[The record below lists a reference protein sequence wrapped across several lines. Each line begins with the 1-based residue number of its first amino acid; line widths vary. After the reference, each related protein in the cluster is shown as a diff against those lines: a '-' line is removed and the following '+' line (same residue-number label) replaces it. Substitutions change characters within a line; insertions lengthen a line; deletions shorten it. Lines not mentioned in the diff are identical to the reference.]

1 LPNAETFYKLVVVDI
16 VNKNINNC
24 RTTLHQ
30 EMYHTAIDPT
40 LFKRRFRMLAQLA
53 DYESQIYKKI
63 YEFDSKDINDYTQ
76 ALHEIVREIKNVID
90 RSG

>member
-16 VNKNINNC
+16 VNKNINDC

-30 EMYHTAIDPT
+30 EMYNTAIDPT
-40 LFKRRFRMLAQLA
+40 LFKRRFRMLTQLA

-63 YEFDSKDINDYTQ
+63 YNFDSKDINDYTQ
-76 ALHEIVREIKNVID
+76 ALQQIVREIKNVTD